1 MFDFKK
7 FNETLSSKNKFY
19 SLLSGK
25 GIREYRNFYIYIYV
39 YIYIYIYI
47 RIRGIYMYLFFIWN
61 GFEFKAQ
68 SSNSGK
74 IFLKS
79 IALDYHVCH
88 VSWPNELQF
97 TRFLY

>member
-39 YIYIYIYI
+39 YIYIYIYTYVLEEFI
-47 RIRGIYMYLFFIWN
+47 CIY
-61 GFEFKAQ
+61 
-68 SSNSGK
+68 
-74 IFLKS
+74 
-79 IALDYHVCH
+79 
-88 VSWPNELQF
+88 
-97 TRFLY
+97 FLYEMDLNLRLSLLIQEKYF